1 MTPSPPSPDLE
12 ATLCALALDT
22 WKLLRAYERLAAQVS
37 ATQQSGI
44 RQSATQQPAPQLPA
58 RPSSGIAGERLMAPA
73 RYADAR
79 LATHLESAGL
89 HFATFEGQEITPQ
102 IPVVAI
108 NADDLGTRD
117 DTDNEATT
125 PRRIVVGSTLEPA
138 IVAGARVL
146 VMGRVIAQEEDA

>member
-1 MTPSPPSPDLE
+1 MTPSTPSPDLE

-44 RQSATQQPAPQLPA
+44 QQSAPQHSA

-125 PRRIVVGSTLEPA
+125 TRRIVVGSTLEPA